1 MHQSARNAARHVLD
15 LLSTIKGIF
24 YITYSIFYKMNK
36 TLIVF
41 FTSLLFFVTIELTKA
56 QYFLPEQVISKY
68 DSGKLKVR
76 WEPSTIEEW
85 EASIK
90 MGYEVEIAEIAAN
103 GMPTLPTKQLVKPL
117 AFADWQK
124 KIGGSNDFLAQ
135 FYQGCSNF
143 IYPESIVDQD
153 QKLSNALLDQ
163 SNSSLDSFRL
173 GLMLYSATYD
183 FDIAKSTG
191 LALEINARQ
200 GSKYRLKISVSGF
213 KAINADVMAVVNV
226 PDVASLQA
234 VWGDKEVELK
244 WNTYNT
250 RKHYFGYISEKS
262 IDGVVYN
269 RKDAI
274 PNVNTLDKYGD
285 KDEALKFYSRKD
297 TLEVNYKN
305 YYFRIKGFD
314 YFGDISE
321 KHSSVV
327 GHGFDKLTLSPMLV
341 FADQTEQNEAYLK
354 WQIADKQIHLIK
366 DFSVLR
372 ADTIDGKY
380 EVVLDSINPSL
391 REVKFKMKYTTNY
404 FRLEANPKD
413 GKSLSSMPVLV
424 MGQDTIPP
432 LKPIIISAILDSLG
446 RAQIT
451 WHANAESDLWGY
463 RLYKSNFHSDEFSLI
478 TSYPILDTMYFD
490 SLDLDLG
497 TKDIFYLIEAADKRN
512 NTSPRSDTI
521 RIQLP
526 DVIPPFSP
534 VIASVKQIIDTVL
547 IDFTKSGSDDVAMHT
562 IYRKNIK
569 TDKSWKK
576 LIDLKED
583 YAFEYYKDTT
593 IIYGQHYAY
602 TIIAKDKTGLES
614 VPEHFKEIVVIEPE
628 KEFIPFVKIEKFV
641 DLKKKTISIKWET
654 NKDKKL
660 KSVLVY
666 RGSKPGELGKYK
678 YVDAPFTE
686 LVDDIKDTQGLV
698 YYRLKPVFENQEKIY
713 FSDVIEVRMNKKE
726 ETRKGE

>member
-1 MHQSARNAARHVLD
+1 
-15 LLSTIKGIF
+15 
-24 YITYSIFYKMNK
+24 MNK
-36 TLIVF
+36 LLINIFLVF
-41 FTSLLFFVTIELTKA
+41 LALIKIQFAHA
-56 QYFLPEQVISKY
+56 QYFLPEQVISKFEE
-68 DSGKLKVR
+68 GKLKVR
-76 WEPSTIEEW
+76 WEPSTLEEW

-90 MGYEVEIAEIAAN
+90 MGYEVEITEVSAN
-103 GMPTLPTKQLVKPL
+103 GISTIPFKQLIKPL
-117 AFADWQK
+117 AYADWQK
-124 KIGGSNDFLAQ
+124 KMGSNGDFLAQ
-135 FYQGCSNF
+135 FYQGCRNF
-143 IYPESIVDQD
+143 IYPESITDQD
-153 QKLSNALLDQ
+153 QKLSNALIGQ
-163 SNSSLDSFRL
+163 SDSSLDSFRL

-191 LALEINARQ
+191 LAMEINARQ
-200 GSKYRLKISVSGF
+200 GSKYRLKIGVPGY
-213 KAINADVMAVVNV
+213 KLINVEIMAVVNI
-226 PDVASLQA
+226 PDVATLSA
-234 VWGDKEVELK
+234 EWGDKEVELK

-250 RKHYFGYISEKS
+250 RKHYFGYITERSV
-262 IDGVVYN
+262 DGLKYHH
-269 RKDAI
+269 KDAI

-285 KDEALKFYSRKD
+285 KDKALQIYSRKD

-314 YFGDISE
+314 FFGGITE

-341 FADQTEQNEAYLK
+341 FADQTESNEAYLK
-354 WQIADKQIHLIK
+354 WQIADKQLHLIK

-451 WHANAESDLWGY
+451 WHANTESDLWGY
-463 RLYKSNFHSDEFSLI
+463 RLFKSNFHSDEFSLI

-512 NTSPRSDTI
+512 NISPRSDTI

-534 VIASVKQIIDTVL
+534 IIASVKQLMDTVL
-547 IDFTKSGSDDVAMHT
+547 IEFAKSGSDDVALHT

-569 TDKSWKK
+569 TEKSWKK
-576 LIDLKED
+576 LFDFKND
-583 YAFEYYKDTT
+583 YPFEYFKDTSVT
-593 IIYGQHYAY
+593 FGEHYAY
-602 TIIAKDKTGLES
+602 TIVAKDEAGLES
-614 VPEHFKEIVVIEPE
+614 LPEHFKDIVMTLPE
-628 KEFIPFVKIEKFV
+628 KEFIPFVKIEKNV

-678 YVDAPFTE
+678 YIDAPFTE
-686 LVDDIKDTQGLV
+686 LVDEIKENQGLV
-698 YYRLKPVFENQEKIY
+698 YYRLKPVFENQDKMY
-713 FSDVIEVRMNKKE
+713 FSDVIEVRVNKKE